1 MRAQRRSIAL
11 DGGQDYGSLKQYR
24 LAADGVGISGR
35 QWQYPVTKATD
46 LSQAPTSGVQS
57 TGATTRQLSDQA
69 NLSSESGLVAL
80 AAASP
85 DVRLDKVAA
94 LQQSIS
100 NGTYRIPSSA
110 VANKIVDSLLND
122 R

>member
-1 MRAQRRSIAL
+1 MAVSNSI
-11 DGGQDYGSLKQYR
+11 GSLQTA
-24 LAADGVGISGR
+24 LASVAVNGST
-35 QWQYPVTKATD
+35 PVTKATD
-46 LSQAPTSGVQS
+46 LSQAQITGVQS
-57 TGATTRQLSDQA
+57 TGAKTRQLSDQA